1 MTSHPQQL
9 TMTAAE
15 LAEATGGK
23 LIGDA
28 ATVVHAIAPL
38 DRAGPEELSF
48 LASAKYAPLL
58 EETGA
63 GVVLITP
70 DLKEMA
76 GKPRARIIVDNPH
89 EALLALIPRLYRP
102 VVHPTGIHPA
112 ARIGRNVMVGDDV
125 CIEAGAV
132 VEDDVLIGDRT
143 WIATHTV
150 VGVGTKLGDDCQI
163 HPHVSIYPHSR
174 LGNRV
179 VVHSGVRI
187 GSDGFGYVQK
197 DVGGHMAHV
206 KIPHIGRAIIGND
219 VEIGANTCIDR
230 GSVDDTVIGAG
241 TKIDNLVHIAHNVR
255 IGKVCLILAQAA
267 IAGSTRVEDGVVIAG
282 QAGIAGHLSIGSGVQ
297 IGAQAG
303 VISDV
308 PAGETWS
315 GYPARPH
322 KESLRASAAM
332 LKLPDMLKRIEQL
345 LERVKL

>member
-1 MTSHPQQL
+1 MTPNLPQL
-9 TMTAAE
+9 SMTAAE
-15 LAEATGGK
+15 LAEVTGGV

-28 ATVVHAIAPL
+28 AMVIHAIAPL

-48 LASAKYAPLL
+48 LSSAKYAPML

-63 GVVLITP
+63 GVVLVAPELKDTP
-70 DLKEMA
+70 
-76 GKPRARIIVDNPH
+76 GRPRARIVVSNPH
-89 EALLALIPRLYRP
+89 EALLSLIPRLYRP

-125 CIEAGAV
+125 CVEAGAV
-132 VEDDVLIGDRT
+132 VEDDVVIGDRT

-150 VGVGTKLGDDCQI
+150 VGAGTKIGDDCQI

-179 VVHSGVRI
+179 IAHSGVRI

-197 DVGGHMAHV
+197 DVGGQMAHV

-219 VEIGANTCIDR
+219 VEIGANTTIDR

-255 IGKVCLILAQAA
+255 VGKVCLILAQVA
-267 IAGSTRVEDGVVIAG
+267 IAGSSRLGDGVVVAG
-282 QAGIAGHLSIGSGVQ
+282 QAGVQGHVNIGSGAQ
-297 IGAQAG
+297 IGGQAG
-303 VISDV
+303 VLGDI

-322 KESLRASAAM
+322 KESLRATAA
-332 LKLPDMLKRIEQL
+332 LFKLPDMMRRLEQL

>member
-1 MTSHPQQL
+1 MTQHPPQTTL
-9 TMTAAE
+9 TATE
-15 LAEATGGK
+15 IAEAVVGK
-23 LIGDA
+23 LFGDPA
-28 ATVVHAIAPL
+28 VVVRAIAPL
-38 DRAGPEELSF
+38 DRAGPDELSF
-48 LASAKYAPLL
+48 LASARYAPMLQ
-58 EETGA
+58 ETGA
-63 GVVLITP
+63 GVVLLSP
-70 DLKEMA
+70 EFKDA
-76 GKPRARIIVDNPH
+76 PGRPRTRIIVSNPH
-89 EALLALIPRLYRP
+89 DALLGLIPRLYRP

-112 ARIGRNVMVGDDV
+112 ARIGRNVLVGDNV

-132 VEDDVLIGDRT
+132 VEDDVVIGDRT

-150 VGVGTKLGDDCQI
+150 VGNNTKIGDDCQI

-179 VVHSGVRI
+179 IAHSGVRI

-197 DVGGHMAHV
+197 DVGGQPTHV

-219 VEIGANTCIDR
+219 VEIGANSCIDR

-241 TKIDNLVHIAHNVR
+241 TKIDNLVHVAHNVR
-255 IGKVCLILAQAA
+255 VGKLCLLVAQCG
-267 IAGSTRVEDGVVIAG
+267 ISGSVRIEDGVVVAG
-282 QAGIAGHLSIGSGVQ
+282 QVGISGHLTIGAGAQ
-297 IGAQAG
+297 LGAQAG

-322 KESLRASAAM
+322 KESLRAYAA
-332 LKLPDMLKRIEQL
+332 LFKLPDLMKRLEQL

>member
-1 MTSHPQQL
+1 MTPNPPQL
-9 TMTAAE
+9 SMTAAD
-15 LAEATGGK
+15 LAEATGGR
-23 LIGDA
+23 LVGDA
-28 ATVVHAIAPL
+28 AVVIRAIAPL

-48 LASAKYAPLL
+48 LSSAKYAPML

-63 GVVLITP
+63 GVVLVAP
-70 DLKEMA
+70 ELQNA
-76 GKPRARIIVDNPH
+76 PGKPRARIVVSNPH

-112 ARIGRNVMVGDDV
+112 ARIGRNVLVGDDV
-125 CIEAGAV
+125 CVEAGAV
-132 VEDDVLIGDRT
+132 VEDDVVLGDRT

-150 VGVGTKLGDDCQI
+150 VGAGTKIGDDCQI

-179 VVHSGVRI
+179 IAHSGVRI

-197 DVGGHMAHV
+197 EVAGQMAHV
-206 KIPHIGRAIIGND
+206 KIPHVGRAIIGND
-219 VEIGANTCIDR
+219 VEIGANTTIDR

-255 IGKVCLILAQAA
+255 VGKLCLILAQVA
-267 IAGSTRVEDGVVIAG
+267 IAGSSRLGDGVVVAG
-282 QAGIAGHLSIGSGVQ
+282 QAGIQGHVTIGAGAQ
-297 IGAQAG
+297 IGGQAG
-303 VISDV
+303 VLGDV

-332 LKLPDMLKRIEQL
+332 FKLPDMMRRLEQL

>member
-1 MTSHPQQL
+1 MTPNPQQL
-9 TMTAAE
+9 SLTAADI
-15 LAEATGGK
+15 AEATGGR

-28 ATVVHAIAPL
+28 AMVVHTIAPL

-48 LASAKYAPLL
+48 LATAKYAPML
-58 EETGA
+58 EESGA
-63 GVVLITP
+63 GVVLVSP
-70 DLKEMA
+70 ELKDA
-76 GKPRARIIVDNPH
+76 PGKARARIVVADPH
-89 EALLALIPRLYRP
+89 EALLALIPRLYKP

-112 ARIGRNVMVGDDV
+112 ARIGRNVLVGDDV
-125 CIEAGAV
+125 CVEAGAV
-132 VEDDVLIGDRT
+132 VEDDVVLGERT
-143 WIATHTV
+143 WIATHSV
-150 VGVGTKLGDDCQI
+150 IGAGTKIGDDCQI

-179 VVHSGVRI
+179 IVHSGVRI

-197 DVGGHMAHV
+197 EVAGQMTHV

-219 VEIGANTCIDR
+219 VEIGANTAIDR

-255 IGKVCLILAQAA
+255 IGKLCLILAQVAV
-267 IAGSTRVEDGVVIAG
+267 AGSSRIEDGVVIAG
-282 QAGIAGHLSIGSGVQ
+282 QAGVNGHVTIGAGAQ
-297 IGAQAG
+297 IGGQAG
-303 VISDV
+303 VLGDV

-322 KESLRASAAM
+322 KDALRATAA
-332 LKLPDMLKRIEQL
+332 LFKLPDMMKRIEQL

>member
-1 MTSHPQQL
+1 
-9 TMTAAE
+9 
-15 LAEATGGK
+15 
-23 LIGDA
+23 
-28 ATVVHAIAPL
+28 V
-38 DRAGPEELSF
+38 
-48 LASAKYAPLL
+48 KYASLM

-63 GVVLITP
+63 GVVLVSP
-70 DLKEMA
+70 ELKDA
-76 GKPRARIIVDNPH
+76 PGRPRARIVVANPH

-112 ARIGRNVMVGDDV
+112 ARIGRNVLVGDDV

-132 VEDDVLIGDRT
+132 VEDDVEIGDRT
-143 WIATHTV
+143 WIATHSV
-150 VGVGTKLGDDCQI
+150 VGAGSRVGDDCQV
-163 HPHVSIYPHSR
+163 HPHVSIYAHSR

-179 VVHSGVRI
+179 IVHSGVRI

-197 DVGGHMAHV
+197 DVGGQMTHV
-206 KIPHIGRAIIGND
+206 KIPHVGRAIIGND

-255 IGKVCLILAQAA
+255 VGKLCLILAQVA

-282 QAGIAGHLSIGSGVQ
+282 QAGIAGHLTLGSGVQ

-308 PAGETWS
+308 PANETWS

-322 KESLRASAAM
+322 KESMRASAALM
-332 LKLPDMLKRIEQL
+332 KLPDMLKRIEAL